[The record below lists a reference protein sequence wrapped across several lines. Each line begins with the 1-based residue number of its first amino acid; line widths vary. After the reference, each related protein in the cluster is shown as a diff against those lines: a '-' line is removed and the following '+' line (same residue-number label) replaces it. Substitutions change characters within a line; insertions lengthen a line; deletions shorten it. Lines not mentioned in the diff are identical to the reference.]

1 MVEMHDPKK
10 REILIKEIREKI
22 IDSKKYNGLSEE
34 FIENEIKKHLNS
46 NPNLRRVTHKDIKEI
61 KSKLHR
67 VYSSYQTKKKRKL
80 TNYIDELASV
90 KDNLQLL
97 NVVDSILSTTLST
110 KERINDYPNIYTEI
124 FKLTGRPFSIVDLG
138 CGLNPVSYTHM
149 NLKKLNYYAYDISE
163 QDIKFLNDY
172 FKLMQKYE
180 LDGKAEILDVRNLSD
195 ISGIPNSDIVFLFKL
210 IDLIDEKNKKT
221 SEELIKSLINK
232 THAIVASF
240 STMTLTRK
248 SMNLPQRRGF
258 ELMLERIGLQF
269 KTISTHNEIFY
280 IIYKN

>member
-1 MVEMHDPKK
+1 MEMHDPKK
-10 REILIKEIREKI
+10 REILIQEIKSQI
-22 IDSKKYNGLSEE
+22 KDSKKYSGLSEE
-34 FIENEIKKHLNS
+34 FIENEIKKHFNS

-67 VYSSYQTKKKRKL
+67 IYSSYQTKKKRKL
-80 TNYIDELASV
+80 TNYIDELANA

-110 KERINDYPNIYTEI
+110 KERINDYPHIYEEI
-124 FKLTGRPFSIVDLG
+124 FKLTSRPSSIVDLG

-149 NLKKLNYYAYDISE
+149 HLKKINYHAYDISE
-163 QDIKFLNDY
+163 QDIQFLNDY
-172 FKLMQKYE
+172 FKLMEKYE
-180 LDGKAEILDVRNLSD
+180 LHGKAEILDVRNFSNL
-195 ISGIPNSDIVFLFKL
+195 SGIPQSDIIFMFKL

-221 SEELIKSLINK
+221 SEELIKSLISK

-240 STMTLTRK
+240 ATATLTRK

-280 IIYKN
+280 VISRG